1 MRPHEHCSN
10 NMIERRRS
18 SDDQFR
24 WAVEAAPNAMILVG
38 QDSRI
43 FMVNRQAEQLF
54 GYSRDE
60 LVGESIE
67 KLVPERFRNRHEQ
80 ERKAF
85 FAEPQSR
92 PMGRGRDLVGRRKDG
107 SEVPVEI
114 GLNSIVT
121 PKGVFV
127 LASIIDITERK
138 RTEAALRE
146 RETHYSLLAETV
158 PEILYTWSPDGH
170 CDYVSQRYYTY
181 TGRPPETA
189 IGDGWIEALHPED
202 RTEIELRWREA
213 VTQESPFDME
223 FRLRRHDG
231 TYGWFR
237 SHAVPVRDT
246 EGHTVR
252 WFGVAADID
261 EQKRTQEVLRE
272 IDRRKD
278 EFFAMLGHELRNP
291 LAPIRNA
298 AHILRL
304 KGPPDL
310 QRLIEMIERQS
321 RHLARLV
328 DDLLDISR
336 LLRGKITLKKQPVDL
351 VALVRQVA
359 EDNRSELALHG
370 HQLNLDL
377 PEHTVE
383 VEGDDVRLTQIIDSL
398 LENAVKYTPDGG
410 QIEIAVRRA
419 DHEAAVSVHDNGIG
433 ITPEDLSRIF
443 ELFAQVHQELDR
455 NQGGLGIGLALVQR
469 LVKMHGGWIKARSEG
484 LGRGS
489 DFTVYLPLLSRGL
502 QRPNSS
508 SP

>member
-1 MRPHEHCSN
+1 
-10 NMIERRRS
+10 MIERRRS
-18 SDDQFR
+18 SDERFR

-43 FMVNRQAEQLF
+43 IMVNRQAEQMF

-60 LVGESIE
+60 LVGETIE
-67 KLVPERFRNRHEQ
+67 KLVPERFRSRHEQ
-80 ERKAF
+80 DRKAF
-85 FAEPQSR
+85 FEEPQTR
-92 PMGRGRDLVGRRKDG
+92 PMGWGRDLFGQRKDG

-114 GLNSIVT
+114 GLNPIIT
-121 PKGVFV
+121 PQGVFV

-138 RTEAALRE
+138 RMEAALRE
-146 RETHYSLLAETV
+146 REAHYSLLAETV
-158 PEILYTWSPDGH
+158 PEILYTWGPDGH
-170 CDYVSQRYYTY
+170 CDYVNQRYYTY

-189 IGDGWIEALHPED
+189 IGDGWIEVLHPGDKAEV
-202 RTEIELRWREA
+202 ESRWREA
-213 VTQESPFDME
+213 VTQGWPFDME
-223 FRLRRHDG
+223 FRLRRHNG

-246 EGHTVR
+246 EGRIIR

-310 QRLIEMIERQS
+310 QRPIEMIERQS

-351 VALVRQVA
+351 VALVRQVV
-359 EDNRSELALHG
+359 EDNRSGLAVHR

-377 PEHTVE
+377 PAHAVE
-383 VEGDDVRLTQIIDSL
+383 VEGDDVRLTQIIDNL

-410 QIEIAVRRA
+410 QIEIAV
-419 DHEAAVSVHDNGIG
+419 HKVGQEAAVSVRDNGIG
-433 ITPEDLSRIF
+433 IAHEDLPRIF
-443 ELFAQVHQELDR
+443 ELFVQVHQELDR

-469 LVKMHGGWIKARSEG
+469 LAEMHGGRIEARSEG

-489 DFTVYLPLLSRGL
+489 DFTVYLPLLSQERD
-502 QRPNSS
+502 RPNNASH
-508 SP
+508 